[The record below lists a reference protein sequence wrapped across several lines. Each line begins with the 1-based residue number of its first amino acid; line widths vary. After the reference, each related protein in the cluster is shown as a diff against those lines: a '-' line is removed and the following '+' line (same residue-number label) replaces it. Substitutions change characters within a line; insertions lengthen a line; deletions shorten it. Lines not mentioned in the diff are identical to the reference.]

1 MKHKPLNQDG
11 YLSGQ
16 LLVAIS
22 DDKDDFFYRT
32 VIYMA
37 GHDETGAFGLVL
49 NKPHD
54 GIDFVHLLERL
65 DMGNVLA
72 MAIPPVMMGG
82 PVEEGH
88 GFVLHTADY
97 NCDDSEQLVDGLML
111 NTHVEILRDIATG
124 TPPVGYKVC
133 LGYSGWSDGQLEQE
147 IQNHKWLTCPAEF
160 QLVFETPVDELW
172 QSALKEIGVTP
183 EIVTQPF
190 GRA

>member
-16 LLVAIS
+16 LLVAMT
-22 DDKDDFFYRT
+22 DEKDDFFYRT

-49 NKPHD
+49 NKKHD
-54 GIDFVHLLERL
+54 GIDFVGLLERL

-72 MAIPPVMMGG
+72 MAIPPVGMGG

-97 NCDDSEQLVDGLML
+97 ECEDSEVLADGLLL
-111 NTHVEILRDIATG
+111 NTHVEILKDIATG
-124 TPPVGYKVC
+124 TSPIGYKVC
-133 LGYSGWSDGQLEQE
+133 LGYSGWSEGQLEKE
-147 IQNHKWLTCPAEF
+147 IQSHQWLTCPAEF
-160 QLVFETPVDELW
+160 KLVFETSMDELW
-172 QSALKEIGVTP
+172 QESLTEIGVSPMIT
-183 EIVTQPF
+183 TQPF